1 MPDEALAGF
10 VAETAERQGVTGAAV
25 GVWADGRE
33 DFGCHGVTSVENPL
47 PVDQD
52 SLFLLGSVTKT
63 VTATAVMR
71 LVADGKVALDAP
83 VRRYVPELVLAD
95 ERAADEITVLNL
107 LNHTSGLD
115 WGLIGDFGEGDDALA
130 GYVARLPELPLI
142 APPGT
147 RASYSQAG
155 FNLAGRVVE
164 KVTGLTYERAVASL
178 VLSPAGL
185 SHSFFDRDDIMT
197 RRFAVGHNR
206 GADGTLSI
214 GRLWRRSRG
223 DNPGGGI
230 ASSAAD
236 VLRWARFH
244 LASGGST
251 GEVLRRMR
259 EPTVALRGSSLGDAI
274 GIGWFLRDI
283 DGVRAAG
290 HGGSANGQFAELL
303 LVPERD
309 FAVVALCNEGPDG
322 IPFNQEVVRWA
333 LRNYLGIT
341 DRDPEP
347 LPFDEARAREVAGSY
362 QNEVMTFTIGIAG
375 AGLTME
381 VRIKP
386 EIRAAAEKEP
396 PPDPAPFDVG
406 LLPRDEYIVT
416 EGEYAGQRGFFS
428 RDESGAVTG
437 VDLAGRLAS
446 RV

>member
-1 MPDEALAGF
+1 
-10 VAETAERQGVTGAAV
+10 
-25 GVWADGRE
+25 
-33 DFGCHGVTSVENPL
+33 
-47 PVDQD
+47 
-52 SLFLLGSVTKT
+52 
-63 VTATAVMR
+63 
-71 LVADGKVALDAP
+71 
-83 VRRYVPELVLAD
+83 
-95 ERAADEITVLNL
+95 
-107 LNHTSGLD
+107 
-115 WGLIGDFGEGDDALA
+115 
-130 GYVARLPELPLI
+130 
-142 APPGT
+142 
-147 RASYSQAG
+147 
-155 FNLAGRVVE
+155 
-164 KVTGLTYERAVASL
+164 
-178 VLSPAGL
+178 
-185 SHSFFDRDDIMT
+185 MT

-244 LASGGST
+244 LASGSST